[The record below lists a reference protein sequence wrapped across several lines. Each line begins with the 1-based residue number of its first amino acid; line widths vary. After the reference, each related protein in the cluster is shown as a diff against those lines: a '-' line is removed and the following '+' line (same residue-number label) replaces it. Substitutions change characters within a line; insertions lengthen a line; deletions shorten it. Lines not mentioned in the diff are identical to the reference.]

1 MAKISIIVPIYN
13 EEKYLENCVKS
24 VMKQTLDD
32 IEIIC
37 VDDGSTDASVQQM
50 DQFALEDSRIKVIH
64 KPNSGYGNS
73 MNRGL
78 AAATGDY
85 IGIVE
90 SDDYIVPEMYEKLY
104 ALTENG
110 TVDVVKGNFWD
121 CYDEKDGSIT
131 KVKNRERSNMPDV
144 EAAFIL
150 REYPQILWG
159 HPSIW
164 TGIYRRAFLLENHI
178 QFQEE
183 KGGGWVDNPFFFATL
198 CKAKSIKWT
207 QEPFYCYRKTNAA
220 SSSSGYNLR
229 LPFDRMMD
237 NLRVVEEN
245 HYTDE
250 ETLKYMYARA
260 LMYLCGATQEAHYAY
275 NEDYTR
281 PFMQAMLKK
290 MNPDVIMDDFNVWDQ
305 KTYLKYLSPL
315 DTLMPKTT
323 KILIYNWVPFDNPG
337 KVGGGVTIYCK
348 NLIETILRYRPDVQV
363 YFLSS
368 GWAYDVTTTKC
379 YFRRLS
385 NVFGDRCRSFEIV
398 NSPVPAAQDMLFYN
412 PEFAFEN
419 EELKDV
425 FSDFIQKNG
434 PFSNIHFNNIEGLSL
449 DVFDLKKEYPE
460 TRFVYSMHNY
470 VPICMTGFY
479 FRRDKHC
486 NCAPDHTAADCGKCI
501 DRDDNRKIRTQM
513 VNRAKV
519 NIPDVDRYN
528 DDRWALKFGFEKLDL
543 IRDESLLYEY
553 TVRAKRAINE
563 NMDIVLAVS
572 DRVRALAEENGIDPK
587 LLRTSYIGTKIASY
601 QVGYSTAAEREYFKV
616 AYLGSHLDYE
626 EKGYPFLI
634 DSLAELDEEHA
645 GEIDLVLTTTT
656 WGRDEWLQDKLKNFH
671 SVEIIHGYTH
681 ADLTNILRG
690 VQLGI
695 IPVLWEDNLP
705 QVAIEMVAL
714 GVPILCSSA
723 GGASELCSSE
733 KFRFEAGNQKEF
745 LDKLTYFTE
754 HRDEVKEY
762 WDNHKGLV
770 TMKMHFDELAEIFD
784 LPEAPEATISIEDYS
799 NLLAENEFLYR
810 NFNGNQNVAVNG
822 VSMEEVDRL
831 RRENSDLHNRVEDL
845 QYRLDETWKSKSF
858 KIGRAIT
865 TVPRKFR
872 GDRG

>member
-1 MAKISIIVPIYN
+1 MKMAKISVIIPIYN
-13 EEKYLENCVKS
+13 EEKYLEKCVKS
-24 VMKQTLDD
+24 VMDQTLTD

-37 VDDGSTDASVQQM
+37 VDDGSTDNSVQMM
-50 DQFALEDSRIKVIH
+50 DQFAQEDSRVKVIH
-64 KPNSGYGNS
+64 KENSGYGNS

-78 AAATGDY
+78 KAATGDY

-90 SDDYIVPEMYEKLY
+90 SDDYIVKDMYEKLY
-104 ALTENG
+104 SLTENG
-110 TVDVVKGNFWD
+110 SVDVVKGNFWD

-131 KVKNRERSNMPDV
+131 KVENRERSNMPDV
-144 EAAFIL
+144 KEAFIL

-164 TGIYRRAFLLENHI
+164 TGIYRREFLMENHI
-178 QFQEE
+178 KFKEV
-183 KGGGWVDNPFFFATL
+183 KGGGWVDNPFFFTTL

-207 QEPFYCYRKTNAA
+207 KEPFYCYRKTNAA
-220 SSSSGYNLR
+220 SSSSGYDLR

-237 NLRVVEEN
+237 NLKVVEEN
-245 HYTDE
+245 HYNDE
-250 ETLKYMYARA
+250 EILKFMYARA
-260 LMYLCGATQEAHYAY
+260 LMYLCGATEEPHYAY
-275 NEDYTR
+275 KEDYAR
-281 PFMQAMLKK
+281 PFMREMLKK

-315 DTLMPKTT
+315 QTMMPKTT

-348 NLIETILRYRPDVQV
+348 NLVETILRYRPDVQV

-379 YFRRLS
+379 YFRKLP

-412 PEFAFEN
+412 PEFAFKC

-425 FSDFIQKNG
+425 FSDFIEKNG

-449 DVFDLKKEYPE
+449 DVFDLKKKYPD
-460 TRFVYSMHNY
+460 TKFIYSMHNY

-486 NCAPDHTAADCGKCI
+486 NCSPNHTAEDCGKCI

-519 NIPDVDRYN
+519 NIPNVERYN

-543 IRDESLLYEY
+543 IRDESLLYEF
-553 TVRAKRAINE
+553 TVRAKKAINE
-563 NMDIVLAVS
+563 NMDVVLAVS
-572 DRVRALAEENGIDPK
+572 DRVRVLAEENGIDPK
-587 LLRTSYIGTKIASY
+587 LLKTSYIGTKIAGY
-601 QVGYSTAAEREYFKV
+601 QVGHSTAAENEYFRV
-616 AYLGSHLDYE
+616 VYLGSHLNYE
-626 EKGYPFLI
+626 EKGYPFLL
-634 DSLAELDEEHA
+634 DSLEKLDEEHA
-645 GEIDLVLTTTT
+645 SKIDLVLTTTT
-656 WGRDEWLQDKLKNFH
+656 LGKDEYVKEKLKKLH

-681 ADLTNILRG
+681 ADLPNILRG
-690 VQLGI
+690 AQLGI

-705 QVAIEMVAL
+705 QVAIEMVSL

-733 KFRFEAGNQKEF
+733 KFRFEGGNTEDF
-745 LDKLTYFTE
+745 LEKLAYFTE
-754 HRDEVKEY
+754 HQEAVKDY
-762 WDNHKGLV
+762 WKYHNGLV
-770 TMKMHFDELAEIFD
+770 TMKMHFDEIAKIFE
-784 LPEAPEATISIEDYS
+784 LPEAPKATIDIEDYS
-799 NLLAENEFLYR
+799 DLLAENEFLYR
-810 NFNGNQNVAVNG
+810 NFNGEHNANVP
-822 VSMEEVDRL
+822 SEEYERL
-831 RRENSDLHNRVEDL
+831 RRENNELRNRAEDL

-865 TVPRKFR
+865 SVARKIR
-872 GDRG
+872 GEGK